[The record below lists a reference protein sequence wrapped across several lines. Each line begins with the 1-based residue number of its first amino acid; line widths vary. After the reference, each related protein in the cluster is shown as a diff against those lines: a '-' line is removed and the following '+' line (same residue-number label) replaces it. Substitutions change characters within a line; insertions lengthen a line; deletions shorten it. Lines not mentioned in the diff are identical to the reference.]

1 MQSMYGCKYW
11 LCFSWLWSFMY
22 MCTMWK
28 KIIRMSIMSILH
40 NTCRTCFQK
49 LKFCLIMYFID
60 LKENMENFF
69 LINTYV
75 FQEVKQ
81 IIKIFIADSF
91 SFKYMSLMIEKI
103 NYININI
110 SVWLL
115 VRKSRETIELVERVN
130 IEINFL

>member
-1 MQSMYGCKYW
+1 
-11 LCFSWLWSFMY
+11 
-22 MCTMWK
+22 
-28 KIIRMSIMSILH
+28 
-40 NTCRTCFQK
+40 
-49 LKFCLIMYFID
+49 MYFID

-110 SVWLL
+110 SV
-115 VRKSRETIELVERVN
+115 
-130 IEINFL
+130 